1 MPKPT
6 AICVFEDDDVAD
18 LFPLTHLRP
27 LYDLRCGA
35 LSLVDRIRRRFP
47 EAAFYR
53 RCREYVAPLN
63 NNPDGLINQN
73 PPDGCLYINGRVV
86 IDDQMADLFEHDNQT
101 TFTAE
106 GQAVAFWNNTLS
118 TRRTEITGRVIR
130 YPWDLVRFNGD
141 LLLDDFKF
149 FGSVIRGAVHP
160 GAHVLGPE
168 RVFVGD
174 GANVQPGVVLDA
186 QNGPVIIDQDAV
198 IMPNAVLEG
207 PVYVGRQSRIR
218 IGAKIYGNTSIG
230 AVCKIGGEV
239 EGSVIHGYSNK
250 QHDGFLGHSYIAEW
264 CNLGADTNTSDL
276 KNSYGPVKVTLN
288 GREID
293 TGMLFVGL
301 TMGDHSKCGIN
312 TMFNTGTVVGVS
324 CNIFGG
330 GFPPKVIPGFSWMDV
345 PSLEDYQIDKAIEVA
360 RQVMARRHIILSDE
374 YANALKHVFHL
385 TAAERER
392 ARSV

>member
-1 MPKPT
+1 MPKPK

-35 LSLVDRIRRRFP
+35 LSLVDRMRRRFP
-47 EAAFYR
+47 EAVFYR

-63 NNPDGLINQN
+63 NHPDGLINQN

-86 IDDQMADLFEHDNQT
+86 IDDQMADLFEHDTQT
-101 TFTAE
+101 TFTSE
-106 GQAVAFWNNTLS
+106 GQAMAFWNNALS

-130 YPWDLVRFNGD
+130 YPWDLVRFNGEM
-141 LLLDDFKF
+141 LIDDFKF
-149 FGSVIRGAVHP
+149 FGSAIRGAVHP

-174 GANVQPGVVLDA
+174 GATVQPGVVLDA
-186 QNGPVIIDQDAV
+186 QNGPVIIDQAAV
-198 IMPNAVLEG
+198 VMPNAVLEG

-218 IGAKIYGNTSIG
+218 IGAKVYGNTSIG
-230 AVCKIGGEV
+230 DVCKIGGEV

-324 CNIFGG
+324 SNIFGG
-330 GFPPKVIPGFSWMDV
+330 GFPPKVIPGFSWMNI
-345 PSLEDYQIDKAIEVA
+345 PSVEDYQIDKAIEVA
-360 RQVMARRHIILSDE
+360 RQVMARRQVILTDE

>member
-18 LFPLTHLRP
+18 LYPLTHLRP

-35 LSLVDRIRRRFP
+35 LSMADRMRRHFP
-47 EAAFYR
+47 EAVFYR

-63 NNPDGLINQN
+63 KQPDGLINQH

-86 IDDQMADLFEHDNQT
+86 IDDKLADLFEKDTQT
-101 TFTAE
+101 TFTSE
-106 GQAVAFWNNTLS
+106 GLPVAFWNNTLS

-141 LLLDDFKF
+141 MLDDDFKF
-149 FGSVIRGAVHP
+149 FGSAVRGVVHP

-174 GANVQPGVVLDA
+174 GATVQPGVVLDA
-186 QNGPVIIDQDAV
+186 QNGPVIIDQAAV

-218 IGAKIYGNTSIG
+218 IGAKVYGNTSIG
-230 AVCKIGGEV
+230 DVCKVGGEV

-293 TGMLFVGL
+293 TGMRFVGL

-324 CNIFGG
+324 SNIFGG
-330 GFPPKVIPGFSWMDV
+330 GFPPKVIPGFSWMNI
-345 PSLEDYQIDKAIEVA
+345 PSLEDYQIDKAVEVA
-360 RQVMARRHIILSDE
+360 RQVMARRHVILTDA
-374 YANALKHVFHL
+374 YANAMKHVFHL